1 VVRRA
6 PWGRQRAHAR
16 EAAAKSRADALAT
29 LNPERLLAYADTWR
43 RYARDWTEQSKT
55 CEPKQ
60 VEPLRTRA
68 QLALFAVYEADE
80 LFKRCMREADAG
92 RAY

>member
-1 VVRRA
+1 MGA
-6 PWGRQRAHAR
+6 TERAHAR
-16 EAAAKSRADALAT
+16 AAAAKARADALAT

-43 RYARDWTEQSKT
+43 RYAREWTEQSKT

-68 QLALFAVYEADE
+68 QLALFAAYEADE
-80 LFKRCMREADAG
+80 LFKRRMREADAG
-92 RAY
+92 P